1 MSSDFIFYEPD
12 CITSGIG
19 VASHTSTYGVYT
31 NMIDLSEKEML
42 LSHTFKNSFGDVR
55 LVDRH

>member
-1 MSSDFIFYEPD
+1 MSRAVLQVAPA
-12 CITSGIG
+12 

-31 NMIDLSEKEML
+31 NMIDLPEKEML